1 MAEDNWKRTVRLRNP
16 LRLWQMADTNICY
29 TPPRQHQMPSLRNN
43 RDQRELP
50 PMVTLMQRFYF
61 DVYTLDGPETDTEGQ
76 LFETPERARTEALR
90 ILHDVA
96 HDEMPDLD
104 VAKITVKIRIDG
116 DRQIFE
122 ASLTRTSD
130 WSG

>member
-1 MAEDNWKRTVRLRNP
+1 
-16 LRLWQMADTNICY
+16 
-29 TPPRQHQMPSLRNN
+29 
-43 RDQRELP
+43 
-50 PMVTLMQRFYF
+50 MQRFYF
-61 DVYTLDGPETDTEGQ
+61 DVYTSDGPEMDTEGQ

-90 ILHDVA
+90 VLHDVA

-104 VAKITVKIRIDG
+104 LVKITVKIRIDG

-122 ASLTRTSD
+122 ASLTRTSN